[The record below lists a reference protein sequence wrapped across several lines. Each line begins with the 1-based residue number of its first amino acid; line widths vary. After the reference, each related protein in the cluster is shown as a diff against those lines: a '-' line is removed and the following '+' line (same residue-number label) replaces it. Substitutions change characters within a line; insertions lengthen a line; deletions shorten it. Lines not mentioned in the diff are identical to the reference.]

1 LITLIVCLWVQT
13 YEGGFGGEPG
23 AEAHG
28 GYSHTHPRTSKP
40 SPIKLTIQIIIII
53 IIIIITEKKI
63 HNSSS
68 DYSFS
73 QILLLILLHL
83 VRYVF
88 CAVAALALLGE
99 ATRIDMPALKRFL
112 AGMLLSLCIQC
123 RSLTVFVFDLYIYIY
138 LISPGPPTTL
148 FQPVNSPMKGASLE
162 GRTSSWMGVI
172 HSGRYS

>member
-40 SPIKLTIQIIIII
+40 SPIKLTIQIII

-123 RSLTVFVFDLYIYIY
+123 RFLTVFVFDLNI
-138 LISPGPPTTL
+138 
-148 FQPVNSPMKGASLE
+148 
-162 GRTSSWMGVI
+162 
-172 HSGRYS
+172 